1 MHAYD
6 LNWVSCQRMHVW
18 LMELSIMVT
27 RIGNYI
33 QNLILEVLPHSHP
46 VFISCF
52 YYIPNLILEVSV
64 SVVSLWRLD

>member
-1 MHAYD
+1 
-6 LNWVSCQRMHVW
+6 
-18 LMELSIMVT
+18 MVT

-33 QNLILEVLPHSHP
+33 QNLILEVLPHSYP